1 METKW
6 SKSKFTI
13 DYHFHWWNVR
23 ILFVYDDFLRRWW
36 ICVLLKSWGAETNA
50 FIGYRLLLS
59 TQKIGK
65 LWWKQRREWAQK
77 QTRKRR
83 RKTYVLISGAE
94 LRHFV
99 SWINITYLCIHHFG
113 VKIQIT
119 WKSSF
124 WDFYEFFAQN
134 EIQTFEFRDKNGP
147 KIALA
152 ILAQKFK

>member
-13 DYHFHWWNVR
+13 DYHFHWR
-23 ILFVYDDFLRRWW
+23 IIFLGFDDFYFLHCWW
-36 ICVLLKSWGAETNA
+36 ICVLLKSWGAETFA

-77 QTRKRR
+77 QTLKRR

-94 LRHFV
+94 LRHSA
-99 SWINITYLCIHHFG
+99 SWINITYMCINHFS
-113 VKIQIT
+113 VKIQFT
-119 WKSSF
+119 
-124 WDFYEFFAQN
+124 FFAEKLRFFKHLNFVTQM
-134 EIQTFEFRDKNGP
+134 IGKLQCWF
-147 KIALA
+147 LA
-152 ILAQKFK
+152 